1 MSSERDVH
9 PNQRHGI
16 KAIGWRV
23 RGDNMTTQKK
33 LKASVRARMNQTGES
48 YMVARRHILNR
59 LPSDQYVLRGG
70 IHPDTSSLASA
81 LANRGMINPT
91 NSRPLSEAM
100 ILGVGG
106 GLGAGYILWQFEKR
120 DHGVVTIGFRN
131 NLQYPDRWFRKTC
144 ERLGVP
150 VEIHETSGEKR
161 AAGHLQD
168 ALASGLPAIAYIST
182 ADLPYWHLP
191 SEESGWWGH
200 TIVVYGQQSDR
211 FLIDDRNL
219 KPLSLPGQDL
229 SASRGRISSYKNR
242 LLVVDPAAVE
252 LDNDALLQAVESG
265 LADQVEHLS
274 SKSDSFSLP
283 AIAKWARMLTDERN
297 PKGWGQVFVD
307 GHGLVEALVSV
318 HEGVNEVGIQG
329 GNLRSLYADFLKE
342 AGKIT
347 GRSLGEAEGAY
358 RKAAKSWEEFAS
370 VCLEV
375 PVVNEIVDLDR
386 QRRNAIRQ
394 GDQGLDEAKAA
405 GLRSARLK
413 KSDAGLGDGERR
425 KLLERMAET
434 LRIVHGNEVNAL
446 EALVGAVG

>member
-1 MSSERDVH
+1 
-9 PNQRHGI
+9 
-16 KAIGWRV
+16 
-23 RGDNMTTQKK
+23 MTTQKK
-33 LKASVRARMNQTGES
+33 LKASVRARMDQTGES

-59 LPSDQYVLRGG
+59 LSSDQYVLRGG

-81 LANRGMINPT
+81 LANRGISNPT

-106 GLGAGYILWQFEKR
+106 GLGAGYILWQFEKY
-120 DHGVVTIGFRN
+120 DHAVVTIGFRN
-131 NLQYPDRWFRKTC
+131 NSQYPDRWFR
-144 ERLGVP
+144 R
-150 VEIHETSGEKR
+150 TSGEKR
-161 AAGHLQD
+161 AASYLED
-168 ALASGLPAIAYIST
+168 ALASGLPAIAYISV

-191 SEESGWWGH
+191 SEQSGMWGY
-200 TIVVYGQQSDR
+200 TLVVYGQQSDR

-229 SASRGRISSYKNR
+229 AASRDRIPSYKNR

-252 LDNDALLQAVESG
+252 LDNDAFLAAVESG

-307 GHGLVEALVSV
+307 GHGLVEALVSA
-318 HEGVNEVGIQG
+318 HEGVSEVGMLG
-329 GNLRSLYADFLKE
+329 GNLRSMYADFLRE

-347 GRSLGEAEGAY
+347 GRPLGEAERAY

-375 PVVNEIVDLDR
+375 PIVNEIVDLDR
-386 QRRNAIRQ
+386 HRRNAMRQ
-394 GDQGLDEAKAA
+394 GDQGWDEAKTA
-405 GLRSARLK
+405 GLASSRLMK
-413 KSDAGLGDGERR
+413 ADADLGLGERR
-425 KLLERMAET
+425 KLFGRMAET
-434 LRIVHGNEVNAL
+434 LRIVHGTEVNAL

>member
-1 MSSERDVH
+1 
-9 PNQRHGI
+9 
-16 KAIGWRV
+16 
-23 RGDNMTTQKK
+23 MTTQKK
-33 LKASVRARMNQTGES
+33 LKASVRARMAQTGES

-81 LANRGMINPT
+81 LANRGISNPT
-91 NSRPLSEAM
+91 NGRPLSEAM

-106 GLGAGYILWQFEKR
+106 GLGAGYILWQFEKYDR
-120 DHGVVTIGFRN
+120 TVVTVGFRN

-144 ERLGVP
+144 ERLEVP
-150 VEIHETSGEKR
+150 FEIHETSGQKR

-168 ALASGLPAIAYIST
+168 ALASGLPAIAYISA

-191 SEESGWWGH
+191 SEQSGWWGY
-200 TIVVYGQQSDR
+200 TIVVYGQDSER
-211 FLIDDRNL
+211 FLVDDRNL
-219 KPLSLPGQDL
+219 KPLSLPSQEL

-242 LLVVDPAAVE
+242 LLVVDPAATE
-252 LDNDALLQAVESG
+252 LHSGTLLAAVESG

-297 PKGWGQVFVD
+297 PKGWTQVFVD
-307 GHGLVEALVSV
+307 GHGLVEALVSAY
-318 HEGVNEVGIQG
+318 EGVNEVGILG

-347 GRSLGEAEGAY
+347 GRPLGAAERAY
-358 RKAAKSWEEFAS
+358 RTAAESWQEFAS

-394 GDQGLDEAKAA
+394 GDQGWDEARSA
-405 GLRSARLK
+405 GLQSARLIK
-413 KSDAGLGDGERR
+413 TDAGLGDRERR
-425 KLLERMAET
+425 KLFGRMAEA
-434 LRIVHGNEVNAL
+434 LRNVHGSEVNAL

>member
-1 MSSERDVH
+1 
-9 PNQRHGI
+9 
-16 KAIGWRV
+16 
-23 RGDNMTTQKK
+23 MTTQKK
-33 LKASVRARMNQTGES
+33 LKASVRARMDKTGET
-48 YMVARRHILNR
+48 YMVARRHILNQ

-70 IHPDTSSLASA
+70 IHPDTSSLANA
-81 LANRGMINPT
+81 LANRGITNPT

-106 GLGAGYILWQFEKR
+106 GLGAEYILWQFEKY
-120 DHGVVTIGFRN
+120 DHAVVTIGFRN
-131 NLQYPDRWFRKTC
+131 NSQYPDRWFRKTC

-150 VEIHETSGEKR
+150 VEIHETSGERR

-168 ALASGLPAIAYIST
+168 ALASGLPAIAFISS

-191 SEESGWWGH
+191 SEESGMWGH
-200 TIVVYGQQSDR
+200 SIVVFGQQSDR
-211 FLIDDRNL
+211 FLVDDRNL

-229 SASRGRISSYKNR
+229 AAARGRIPSYKNR

-252 LDNDALLQAVESG
+252 LNDDTLLKAVESG

-283 AIAKWARMLTDERN
+283 AIVKWARMLTDERN

-307 GHGLVEALVSV
+307 GHGLVEALVSAHV
-318 HEGVNEVGIQG
+318 GLSEVGIHG

-342 AGKIT
+342 ASKIT
-347 GRSLGEAEGAY
+347 GRPLGEAERAY

-370 VCLEV
+370 ICLEV
-375 PVVNEIVDLDR
+375 PVVNEVVNLDR
-386 QRRNAIRQ
+386 QRRNAVRQ
-394 GDQGLDEAKAA
+394 GDQGWDEARAA

-413 KSDAGLGDGERR
+413 KSDANLGDGDRR
-425 KLLERMAET
+425 KLFEKMAES
-434 LRIVHGNEVNAL
+434 LRVVHGNEVTAL
-446 EALVGAVG
+446 AALVDAVG

>member
-1 MSSERDVH
+1 
-9 PNQRHGI
+9 
-16 KAIGWRV
+16 
-23 RGDNMTTQKK
+23 MTSQKK

-59 LPSDQYVLRGG
+59 LSSDHYLLRGG
-70 IHPDTSSLASA
+70 IHPDTSSLASV
-81 LANRGMINPT
+81 LANRGISNP
-91 NSRPLSEAM
+91 NNGRPLSEAM

-106 GLGAGYILWQFEKR
+106 GLGAGYILWQFEKHHR
-120 DHGVVTIGFRN
+120 GVVTIGFRN

-144 ERLGVP
+144 QRLGVP
-150 VEIHETSGEKR
+150 LEIHETSGEKR
-161 AAGHLQD
+161 AASHLQD
-168 ALASGLPAIAYIST
+168 ALASGLPAIAYISA

-252 LDNDALLQAVESG
+252 LDNDALFRAVESG

-307 GHGLVEALVSV
+307 GHGLVEALVSA

-342 AGKIT
+342 AVKIT
-347 GRSLGEAEGAY
+347 GRALGEAERAY
-358 RKAAKSWEEFAS
+358 RQAAKSWEEFAS

-375 PVVNEIVDLDR
+375 QVVNEIVDLDR

-394 GDQGLDEAKAA
+394 GDQGWDEAEAA

-413 KSDAGLGDGERR
+413 KSDADLGDGERR
-425 KLLERMAET
+425 KLFERMAEM

-446 EALVGAVG
+446 EALVGAVR

>member
-1 MSSERDVH
+1 
-9 PNQRHGI
+9 
-16 KAIGWRV
+16 
-23 RGDNMTTQKK
+23 MTSQKK

-70 IHPDTSSLASA
+70 IHPDTSSLASV
-81 LANRGMINPT
+81 LANRGIVNPN

-106 GLGAGYILWQFEKR
+106 GLGAGYILWQFEKHDR
-120 DHGVVTIGFRN
+120 TVVTIGFRN

-144 ERLGVP
+144 GRLGVP
-150 VEIHETSGEKR
+150 FEIHETSGEKR
-161 AAGHLQD
+161 AASHLQD
-168 ALASGLPAIAYIST
+168 TLASGLPAIAYIST

-200 TIVVYGQQSDR
+200 TIVVYGPQSDR

-219 KPLSLPGQDL
+219 KPLTLTGQDL

-252 LDNDALLQAVESG
+252 LDNDALFQAVESG

-307 GHGLVEALVSV
+307 GHGLVEALVLA

-347 GRSLGEAEGAY
+347 GR
-358 RKAAKSWEEFAS
+358 
-370 VCLEV
+370 
-375 PVVNEIVDLDR
+375 
-386 QRRNAIRQ
+386 
-394 GDQGLDEAKAA
+394 
-405 GLRSARLK
+405 
-413 KSDAGLGDGERR
+413 
-425 KLLERMAET
+425 
-434 LRIVHGNEVNAL
+434 
-446 EALVGAVG
+446 

>member
-1 MSSERDVH
+1 
-9 PNQRHGI
+9 
-16 KAIGWRV
+16 
-23 RGDNMTTQKK
+23 MTTQKK
-33 LKASVRARMNQTGES
+33 LKASVRARMDQTGES
-48 YMVARRHILNR
+48 YMVARRHILNQ

-81 LANRGMINPT
+81 LANRGISNPT
-91 NSRPLSEAM
+91 NNRPLSEAM

-106 GLGAGYILWQFEKR
+106 GVGAGYILWQFEKY
-120 DHGVVTIGFRN
+120 DHAVVTIGFRN
-131 NLQYPDRWFRKTC
+131 NSQYPDRWFRKTC
-144 ERLGVP
+144 GRLGVP

-161 AAGHLQD
+161 AAGYLQD
-168 ALASGLPAIAYIST
+168 ALASGLPAIAYISV

-191 SEESGWWGH
+191 SEQSGMWGY
-200 TIVVYGQQSDR
+200 TIVVYGRQSDR

-229 SASRGRISSYKNR
+229 SASRDRISSYKNR

-297 PKGWGQVFVD
+297 PRGWGQVFVD
-307 GHGLVEALVSV
+307 GHGLVEALVAA
-318 HEGVNEVGIQG
+318 HEGVTEVGMLG
-329 GNLRSLYADFLKE
+329 GNLRPMYADFLTE

-347 GRSLGEAEGAY
+347 GRPLGEAERAY

-375 PVVNEIVDLDR
+375 PVVNEIVDLDGH
-386 QRRNAIRQ
+386 RRNAIRQ
-394 GDQGLDEAKAA
+394 GDEGWDEAKAA
-405 GLRSARLK
+405 GLRSARLM
-413 KSDAGLGDGERR
+413 KSDADLGDRERR
-425 KLLERMAET
+425 KLFRRMAET